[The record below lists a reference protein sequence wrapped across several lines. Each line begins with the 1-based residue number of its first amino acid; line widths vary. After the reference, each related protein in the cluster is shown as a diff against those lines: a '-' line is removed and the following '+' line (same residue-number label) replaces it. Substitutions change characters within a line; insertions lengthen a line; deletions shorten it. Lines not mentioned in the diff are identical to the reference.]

1 MALELKVEDFTVD
14 PQEVDTPYVAELV
27 KLSGDNT
34 LDPEKDYEIVE
45 NSWNTEEIGEATGSV
60 EISGKGKY
68 EGSTI
73 TIEFEVTPKE
83 GTTTLDL
90 DKFSVSPVE
99 VGASYTANALKCS
112 DPELKVGTDYEVLTD
127 TWNASEVGE
136 NKGSVKVKAVDGSS
150 YSGTITIQFD
160 VKEKS
165 TNSTGATHK
174 PKPKPEQPAD
184 EPVVGTPTT
193 MYRLYNKLT
202 GEHLYMI
209 DKNERDNLLTSDT
222 WKDEGE
228 G

>member
-174 PKPKPEQPAD
+174 PKPEQPAD